1 MKPRILK
8 SEKEYQAALAH
19 IESLMDAAPGSPE
32 EDELELFTL
41 LVDQYETEHYP
52 IDLPDPIDAILF
64 RMDQEGLTRKD
75 LLPYLGSS
83 SKVSEVLSRKRPLS
97 LSMMRALHAGLG
109 IPADVLLQLPRPR
122 TPEKTP
128 A

>member
-1 MKPRILK
+1 MKPSILK